1 MLSLNEIKLGKV
13 LKINDQPCVVI
24 RADRHKMA
32 RGGMVLKTKVKNL
45 IDGSVL
51 EKTYQG
57 NDKAEEASTQTK
69 KANYLYK
76 DETNAFF
83 MDNDSFEQFSLPLDN
98 IGDKKDFLKEETDV
112 AILYFDDNPVSISF
126 PVKMDF
132 KVLSSPP
139 GIKGNSA
146 SNVNKLVEIETG
158 AKVSAPLFI
167 NEGDTIR
174 VNTDT
179 GEYVERV

>member
-1 MLSLNEIKLGKV
+1 MLNLNEIKLGKV

-24 RADRHKMA
+24 KADRHKMA

-57 NDKAEEASTQTK
+57 NDKAEEASTETK

-76 DETNAFF
+76 DEESAFF

-98 IGDKKDFLKEETDV
+98 IGDKKNFLKEETDV
-112 AILYFDDNPVSISF
+112 AILYFSNDPVSVSL

-132 KVLSSPP
+132 KVVSAPP
-139 GIKGNSA
+139 GVKGNSA

-158 AKVSAPLFI
+158 YQVSAPLFI
-167 NEGDTIR
+167 NEGDVIR
-174 VNTDT
+174 LNTDT